1 MNHTLNCKGK
11 LLSLE
16 HPLVMGILN
25 VTEDSFY
32 DGGRYFGDE
41 KRGEKLGNGNKKL
54 AKGNQGA
61 GNDEGDDVYETE
73 INNRERTLVVQL
85 NYFPLFIFLNETN
98 HVPLCIHG

>member
-32 DGGRYFGDE
+32 DGGR
-41 KRGEKLGNGNKKL
+41 
-54 AKGNQGA
+54 
-61 GNDEGDDVYETE
+61 
-73 INNRERTLVVQL
+73 
-85 NYFPLFIFLNETN
+85 
-98 HVPLCIHG
+98 